1 MKALTSSN
9 DSAMKRKTY
18 LGTGPAGQRGFS
30 SLCFFST
37 ILVLL
42 AATFFA
48 VKIFPVYMSDRSIQN
63 ALTELSETPG
73 AYRFQEDLLLRE
85 LQRAAVRTA
94 RLKSDLKDMRKIG
107 YVRAKNG
114 EKIVGVN
121 YEVVV
126 PVLGNVSI
134 LLRFEHEETMQV
146 VTGRQ

>member
-1 MKALTSSN
+1 MKTLTN
-9 DSAMKRKTY
+9 YTDRTFARRVCP
-18 LGTGPAGQRGFS
+18 GTGPLRQRGFS

-42 AATFFA
+42 AATYFA

-73 AYRFQEDLLLRE
+73 AYRFQEDLLLKE
-85 LQRAAVRTA
+85 LQRAADRTA
-94 RLKSDLKDMRKIG
+94 RLKSDLRDMRKIG
-107 YVRAKNG
+107 YVRIKNG
-114 EKIVGVN
+114 EKIVGVY

-126 PVLGNVSI
+126 SLLGNASI
-134 LLRFEHEETMQV
+134 LLQFKHEVTMQV